1 MSCLTTYVGLEMAVK
16 GTEEPR
22 KRSPIQGIGKRLA
35 ARRRALGFTQAEF
48 AERLGVAVE
57 TLSRMEGDK
66 TTISLARLAQFCDLL
81 DVPIDQ
87 LLLQVSENPSDEAR
101 ALIRSLE
108 DLRPADRNLVL
119 ENARHLASL
128 LRKRKH

>member
-1 MSCLTTYVGLEMAVK
+1 MVVK
-16 GTEEPR
+16 STEQR
-22 KRSPIQGIGKRLA
+22 KKRTLINGIGKRLA

-81 DVPIDQ
+81 DLPIDQ

-101 ALIRSLE
+101 ALIKSLE
-108 DLRPADRNLVL
+108 DLQPTDRSLVL